1 MKKIA
6 VYGDRILIKEDESRI
21 PITKSGVIIP
31 DSIDLRQSTGLQ
43 KHLVTGEVLESGIDC
58 SYVNKGDIVMF
69 GRGDLAKIEF
79 KGTHY
84 LIVREYA
91 IILRMNG
98 DEAESVNNDRILLIA
113 EPRREKTESG
123 IFIPDNAVY
132 EPTVGVVIKVGSS
145 CKCTKE
151 GDKILFGK
159 NAGMPLTLKDKEYV
173 IIRESDTIGG
183 FN

>member
-43 KHLVTGEVLESGIDC
+43 KHLVTGEVLGSGIDC

-79 KGTHY
+79 EGTHY
-84 LIVREYA
+84 
-91 IILRMNG
+91 
-98 DEAESVNNDRILLIA
+98 RILLIA